1 MSVNESDY
9 SGAVGIVHF
18 SDESIN
24 DPNCLCFATEG
35 KATDADKW
43 ENLEYGN
50 VFNYKSRIVQL
61 DKDLSGLKKIQFS
74 FAGCNSLKKLFIHG
88 KKADGTDIT
97 KPSDWD
103 TQDFAQFVGSF
114 DELIHSNCG
123 FRNITNVT
131 TIKLKFPKLVR
142 GIGDFY
148 NCKSLYTLDTN
159 FSKCLIAEQE
169 FDLCS
174 NLTTVNFAGGLNKLM
189 YAPAMFANCKS
200 LNKFNY
206 KLPVL
211 LSGKRMFYK
220 CNLDTASAE
229 TILGSLPEIKDCR
242 STTTTDAEEA
252 LKKVL
257 TDSGFEVKWNKEM
270 SKNEPTKLADIIKE
284 QNDYWWYYKGN
295 KTGLKHIRRDYSSNN
310 DRIIIYFKYPK
321 YDYKTTKVNV
331 NGYSTIAIN
340 SDEIGVLDLGV
351 QDEGSVKKLPELKAA
366 IANGWK
372 IYINNKLQN

>member
-1 MSVNESDY
+1 MSVNKDY
-9 SGAVGIVHF
+9 YKGAVGIVHF

-35 KATDADKW
+35 NATDADKW

-74 FAGCNSLKKLFIHG
+74 FASCHALQKLFIHG
-88 KKADGTDIT
+88 KDSDGKDIK
-97 KPSDWD
+97 KPDDWD
-103 TQDFAQFVGSF
+103 KQTFAEFVGSF

-159 FSKCLIAEQE
+159 FSNCLIAEQE

-174 NLTTVNFAGGLNKLM
+174 NLTTVNFDGGLDRLM
-189 YAPAMFANCKS
+189 YAPAMFANCTS
-200 LNKFNY
+200 LKEFKY
-206 KLPVL
+206 GLPVL